1 LFFLRGIALIKCN
14 LARILGEKKLKVAE
28 VARDIDVHKNIIYR
42 LYNETAVRIDLAVIE
57 KICRYLEISIGE
69 FFEIID
75 EQK

>member
-1 LFFLRGIALIKCN
+1 MIKCN

-57 KICRYLEISIGE
+57 KLCRYLEISIGE

-75 EQK
+75 EQEQE